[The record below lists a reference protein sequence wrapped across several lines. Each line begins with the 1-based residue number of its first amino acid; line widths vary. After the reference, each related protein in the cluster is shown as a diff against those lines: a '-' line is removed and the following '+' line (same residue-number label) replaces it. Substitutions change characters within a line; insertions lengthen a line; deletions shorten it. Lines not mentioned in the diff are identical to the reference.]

1 MDNGRAGQDDAEQSA
16 QQHEERARE
25 LRIPRT
31 PDLRQ
36 HLPARDYAVLVALF
50 NGAMA
55 ATLLARKRSGGPLL
69 ERVDLKDLLLYA
81 IATQKLSRVMTKGK
95 VTTALRA
102 PFTAV
107 EGKGGAGELEER
119 PRGRGLRRAIGELLT
134 CPFCLGTWIASGF
147 IYGAIFSPSVAR
159 TVGSIFAVS
168 GVADFLNQAY
178 VKAQEM
184 NDQI

>member
-1 MDNGRAGQDDAEQSA
+1 MDTATSGGDGAEQA
-16 QQHEERARE
+16 YQEQQARARE
-25 LRIPRT
+25 LQLERT
-31 PDLRQ
+31 PDLRK

-55 ATLLARKRSGGPLL
+55 TVLLARKHSGGPLL
-69 ERVDLKDLLLYA
+69 ERIDPKDLMLYA

-147 IYGAIFSPSVAR
+147 IYGAIFSPAVTR